1 MENINEVIEFY
12 KQDIPDKHKTIYECF
27 TESLN
32 NNPTLLNQYN
42 STPGFGEIAFSW
54 NWYLLV
60 KDMPEN
66 FKFLEI
72 GVYKGRILALIKL
85 LSNIEFFHKNV
96 EIYGVTPLNIATDKY
111 STYEE
116 CDYLKCIKQSYSK
129 FNLNFDTTT
138 IIKGFSQEE
147 SIIKKTKELNYDI
160 IFIDGCHDYEVV
172 CLDIKNYREMVNIN
186 GYLVLDDASSLLENS
201 YGIFLG
207 HYEVGKAI
215 QDVLEKDPRFI
226 HLYAVGHNRVWKR
239 TS

>member
-12 KQDIPDKHKTIYECF
+12 KQDITDKHKTIYDYF
-27 TESLN
+27 TDKIIN
-32 NNPTLLNQYN
+32 NFILLNQYN

-85 LSNIEFFHKNV
+85 LSNIFNKNA
-96 EIYGVTPLNIATDKY
+96 EIYGVTPLNTATDKY
-111 STYEE
+111 STYDDK
-116 CDYLKCIKQSYSK
+116 CDYLKCIKQSYSNL
-129 FNLNFDTTT
+129 NLNFNTTT
-138 IIKGFSQEE
+138 IIKGFSQDE
-147 SIIKKTKELNYDI
+147 SIIKKTNELVYDI

-172 CLDIKNYREMVNIN
+172 CLDIKNYREMVKVN

-201 YGIFLG
+201 YGAFLG
-207 HYEVGKAI
+207 HYDVGKAV
-215 QDVLEKDPRFI
+215 QDVLEKDSRFI

-239 TS
+239 II